1 MNKKLNTVYFLLGA
15 TVLNLL
21 ILVLLALVLGISVGF
36 IYQKL
41 GVDSQ
46 GLSLLAVLIILFGSI
61 AGTFFLYSKIIKW
74 VVKKWNLDN
83 YIEPIFRTK
92 RR

>member
-61 AGTFFLYSKIIKW
+61 AGTFFLYSRIIKW

>member
-1 MNKKLNTVYFLLGA
+1 MNKKLNTVYFLIAA
-15 TVLNLL
+15 TILNLL
-21 ILVLLALVLGISVGF
+21 ILILLAVILGVTVGA

-41 GVDSQ
+41 NVESE
-46 GLSLLAVLIILFGSI
+46 GLSLVAVIIILFGSI

-74 VVKKWNLDN
+74 AMKKWNLEN
-83 YIEPIFRTK
+83 YIEPIFRPK

>member
-1 MNKKLNTVYFLLGA
+1 MNKKLNTVYFLIGA
-15 TVLNLL
+15 TILNLFIL
-21 ILVLLALVLGISVGF
+21 ILLALILGVSVGF

-41 GVDSQ
+41 NVDSQ
-46 GLSLLAVLIILFGSI
+46 GLSLMAVIIILFGSI
-61 AGTFFLYSKIIKW
+61 AGTFFLYSRIIKW

-83 YIEPIFRTK
+83 YIEPIFRSK